1 MTNNPPQTN
10 IQAQQAKNN
19 HITIPVTYLF
29 NAYPYPNLDPKTKK
43 FGPLSIVPNAIL
55 FTKTNVITK
64 TSNQGTGGKGK
75 AGGTVTVKVE
85 PWATNEKGVLESLPS
100 DFDLIRIQ
108 VKLKRTDLAGS
119 EVEPETD

>member
-10 IQAQQAKNN
+10 VKAQQTRKSRVA
-19 HITIPVTYLF
+19 IPVTYLF
-29 NAYPYPNLDPKTKK
+29 NAYPYPNSDSKIKK

-55 FTKTNVITK
+55 FTKSNVITK
-64 TSNQGTGGKGK
+64 PSNLGAGGKGK
-75 AGGTVTVKVE
+75 AGGTVTIKVE
-85 PWATNEKGVLESLPS
+85 PWATNERGVLESLPS

-108 VKLKRTDLAGS
+108 VKLKRTDLAGN

>member
-1 MTNNPPQTN
+1 MGHNPIQTKKKTK
-10 IQAQQAKNN
+10 QFDGMKV
-19 HITIPVTYLF
+19 PVKVIV
-29 NAYPYPNLDPKTKK
+29 DPKTKK

-108 VKLKRTDLAGS
+108 VKLKRTDLAGN